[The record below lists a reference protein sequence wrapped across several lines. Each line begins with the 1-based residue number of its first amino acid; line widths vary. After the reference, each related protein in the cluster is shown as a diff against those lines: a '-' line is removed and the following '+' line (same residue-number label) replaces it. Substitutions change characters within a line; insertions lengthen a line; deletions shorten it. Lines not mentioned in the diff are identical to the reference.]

1 MNQTMESGAS
11 EEFVSP
17 ELDYLTAEADGS
29 IELLS
34 ALESVVAEGA
44 CVECMRRVHASSACL
59 CYPGVFLE
67 RLCGWRGSLGRVES
81 TVDAP
86 SAREFRFSGLHFSR
100 PQSLQHPFLRCRI
113 STRTVPSAL

>member
-1 MNQTMESGAS
+1 MNQTMIPGAS

-44 CVECMRRVHASSACL
+44 CVECVL
-59 CYPGVFLE
+59 VL
-67 RLCGWRGSLGRVES
+67 
-81 TVDAP
+81 
-86 SAREFRFSGLHFSR
+86 SGGLS
-100 PQSLQHPFLRCRI
+100 
-113 STRTVPSAL
+113 